1 MPPAL
6 ACPPTYIT
14 LATALYWWLSLLCW
28 RPFWSS
34 TLTRR
39 LNRTVCPTG
48 CYTYPIMSVL
58 NSSLSEQWL
67 PQTWKLADVVPIP
80 MEQKVKN
87 LSKHVHPISVIALR
101 GKDSHIQHAVTYMAK
116 WSSCNLMQLNAAKI
130 NVQNLLLTLRNA
142 NALLSHCLLVTT
154 I

>member
-1 MPPAL
+1 
-6 ACPPTYIT
+6 
-14 LATALYWWLSLLCW
+14 
-28 RPFWSS
+28 
-34 TLTRR
+34 
-39 LNRTVCPTG
+39 
-48 CYTYPIMSVL
+48 
-58 NSSLSEQWL
+58 
-67 PQTWKLADVVPIP
+67 

-130 NVQNLLLTLRNA
+130 NVQNLLLTLKNA
-142 NALLSHCLLVTT
+142 NALLSLCLLVTT